1 MFEMR
6 PLAAR
11 GVVMATTT
19 LVLLFLLPMTGAT
32 ADKIP
37 LGESAITC
45 PVAYHPCTVGSSPH
59 IHVTYRL
66 FILGCSVTFAIM
78 VQFLHDCLINT
89 GLNMVF
95 LCKFWW

>member
-19 LVLLFLLPMTGAT
+19 LVLLFILPMTGAT

-45 PVAYHPCTVGSSPH
+45 PVAYHPCTEGQKPTLSCNLQTGSVS
-59 IHVTYRL
+59 
-66 FILGCSVTFAIM
+66 
-78 VQFLHDCLINT
+78 
-89 GLNMVF
+89 
-95 LCKFWW
+95 